1 MNQEEIVRPDGQ
13 IRVMHKEGVLVVGM
27 TAADL
32 SRFLVEHTSHR
43 LHDSEVIVDRF
54 RSSKTTVYV
63 GGEVGRSGAVPCREG
78 LSPLI
83 QPVLVAGGFR
93 ESARLES
100 IILVRAQG

>member
-1 MNQEEIVRPDGQ
+1 M
-13 IRVMHKEGVLVVGM
+13 GM

-32 SRFLVEHTSHR
+32 SRFLVEHTSQR
-43 LHDSEVIVDRF
+43 LHDSEVTVDRF

-78 LSPLI
+78 LSPLM
-83 QPVLVAGGFR
+83 QPVLIAGGFR

-100 IILVRAQG
+100 IIFVRAQ